1 MEEPQPCCLR
11 VCLMLELEDRASA
24 MESVLGGVY
33 GFIPYMYGY
42 VPIYVPRIRGTELRV
57 GGGDRDG
64 DVRAAHAPVGT
75 RAWGLHTRLLPL
87 GGGASLGGHVLGAVC
102 ASPLALPTLF
112 GVWLGDGA

>member
-57 GGGDRDG
+57 GGGIG
-64 DVRAAHAPVGT
+64 MGT
-75 RAWGLHTRLLPL
+75 CVLRMRRWGLGHGASTPACCPL
-87 GGGASLGGHVLGAVC
+87 GGGLRWGGMC
-102 ASPLALPTLF
+102 
-112 GVWLGDGA
+112 